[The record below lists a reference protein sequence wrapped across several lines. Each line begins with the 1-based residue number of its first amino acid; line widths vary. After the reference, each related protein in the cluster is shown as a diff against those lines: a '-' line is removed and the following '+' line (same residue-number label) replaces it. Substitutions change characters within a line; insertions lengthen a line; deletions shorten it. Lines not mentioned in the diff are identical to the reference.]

1 MLSHY
6 FNIALAYVVI
16 GFAAALFFSFVIKKS
31 VFGNFWVS
39 LAIAIVGAFLGG
51 VIDLFLGDFLRKL
64 STIADAVNVF
74 PALVVALLV
83 LWLFSRF
90 SRDE

>member
-6 FNIALAYVVI
+6 FNIALAYIVI
-16 GFAAALFFSFVIKKS
+16 GFAAALFFAFVIKKN
-31 VFGNFWVS
+31 VLGNFWAS

-51 VIDLFLGDFLRKL
+51 VIDLFLGDLLRKL
-64 STIADAVNVF
+64 SSIADAVNVF